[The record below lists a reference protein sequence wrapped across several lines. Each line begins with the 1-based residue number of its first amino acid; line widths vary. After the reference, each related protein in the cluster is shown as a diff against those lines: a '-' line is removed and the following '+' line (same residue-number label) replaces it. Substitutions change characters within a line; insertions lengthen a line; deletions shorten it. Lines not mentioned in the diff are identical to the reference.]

1 MAVVEKQ
8 ILEAS
13 DEKITPKSVLRHRPI
28 GNGNSTLSTNKHSIS
43 TTATTTPTVQRA
55 SRPPLTE
62 KQHEQEDIREWQR
75 VDQSETT
82 GKDTKDTQ
90 ASQPTKKTAEVKR
103 PAPIA
108 RSTPITPRPVPVTPR
123 PKVILRKYKGVQQ
136 AHPLLYLGIG
146 MLAMLFLWT
155 VLSGVFGWFATT
167 LDDMRY
173 GRPRTYQTDQ
183 WVGHNEQSGTPS
195 HFIAINLN
203 RRIEIIEFPGGDAT
217 HAKVYLGPQLY
228 GANDDLTPV
237 TLNFA
242 DVLNNHKLDMI
253 VNFQGSHIVFINDQG
268 SFRPLLPAEQHQA
281 EQFLKHAN
289 L

>member
-28 GNGNSTLSTNKHSIS
+28 GNGNSKLSTNKHSIS
-43 TTATTTPTVQRA
+43 TTATIPTVQRA
-55 SRPPLTE
+55 SRPPLAE
-62 KQHEQEDIREWQR
+62 KQHEQDDIREWQR
-75 VDQSETT
+75 VDQSEAT
-82 GKDTKDTQ
+82 GKDTQ
-90 ASQPTKKTAEVKR
+90 APQSSKKSTEAKR
-103 PAPIA
+103 PASMA
-108 RSTPITPRPVPVTPR
+108 RPMPMTPGPVPVTPR
-123 PKVILRKYKGVQQ
+123 PKLVLRKYKGAQQ

-155 VLSGVFGWFATT
+155 VLSGVFGWFTTT

-173 GRPRTYQTDQ
+173 GRPRTCQTDQ

-242 DVLNNHKLDMI
+242 DVLGNHKLDMI
-253 VNFQGSHIVFINDQG
+253 VNFQGSRIVFINDQG
-268 SFRPLLPAEQHQA
+268 GFRPLLPAEQHQA
-281 EQFLKHAN
+281 EQFLKRAH